1 MALGFY
7 DFSNGRGQ
15 RSSSFRFE
23 RREGSSL
30 RPLGELHPI
39 WGGTLSHNP
48 GKAIMRTLT
57 LEVGEAESAEV
68 NFVSERL
75 YVSMLI
81 NGEVHPLGRY
91 IYADA
96 TQQDYADEDSG
107 EVRSLTSCQLSDYMA
122 IVDTELETSFACVLE
137 PARDAIER
145 LLSDLDIEILVEDS
159 GQLISNSWMAGTS
172 RKSVLE
178 AIAELGGYLAPW
190 FDHNAVLQV
199 RQQFDPAFGV
209 SDFDFD
215 ATQNVIQDSVTRSDS
230 TIYAPNRIV
239 VVSNGGNTYGGSSS
253 QKNPV
258 DPIDPGPM
266 MAFCDVPST
275 APHSTMNLG
284 FVRPEI
290 FEIQAT
296 SVAQC
301 QAVADL
307 YCLTQTVVE
316 EVDLSTAL
324 DPRHDGWNTVDF
336 QEKRWLETGWSMD
349 LQAGGEMRH
358 SLQRSYPPS
367 PQVLSGVVGQ
377 VLAGGV

>member
-30 RPLGELHPI
+30 RPLGLLHPI
-39 WGGTLSHNP
+39 WGGSLNHSP
-48 GKAIMRTLT
+48 GRSIMRTLSF
-57 LEVGEAESAEV
+57 EVGEAESAEV
-68 NFVSERL
+68 DFVSERL

-81 NGEVHPLGRY
+81 NDEVHPLGRFL
-91 IYADA
+91 YADA
-96 TQQDYADEDSG
+96 TQQDFADEETGS
-107 EVRSLTSCQLSDYMA
+107 VRSLTACQLSDYMA
-122 IVDTELETSFACVLE
+122 IVDTQLETSFTSVLE

-145 LLSDLDIEILVEDS
+145 LLADIDVEVLIEDS
-159 GQLISNSWMAGTS
+159 PQLISNSWMAGTS
-172 RKSVLE
+172 RKAVLE

-190 FDHNAVLQV
+190 FDNEGVMQV
-199 RQQFDPAFGV
+199 KQQFDPTLGV
-209 SDFDFD
+209 PDFNFD
-215 ATQNVIQDSVTRSDS
+215 DQQSVFADSVTRSDS

-253 QKNPV
+253 EKNPV

-275 APHSTMNLG
+275 APHSVMNIG
-284 FVRPEI
+284 FVRPEVV
-290 FEIQAT
+290 EIQAT

-307 YCLTQTVVE
+307 MCLTQTVAE
-316 EVDLSTAL
+316 EVELSTAI

-336 QEKRWLETGWSMD
+336 QEKRWLETGWSMQ
-349 LQAGGEMRH
+349 LAAGGEMRH

-367 PQVLSGVVGQ
+367 PEVLSGVVDQ
-377 VLAGGV
+377 VLAGGT